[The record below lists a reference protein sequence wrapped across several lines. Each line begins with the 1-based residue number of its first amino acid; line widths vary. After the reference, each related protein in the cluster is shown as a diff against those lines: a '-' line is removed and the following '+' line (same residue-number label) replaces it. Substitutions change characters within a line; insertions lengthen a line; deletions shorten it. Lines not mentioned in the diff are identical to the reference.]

1 MSPEQENFDSLRRL
15 LALKRHE
22 QPPPGYFQDFSGQVV
37 ARIRAGE
44 KADRS
49 GFWESLSWEAP
60 WLQRLWGA
68 FEAKPILAGA
78 LGMGVCGLLVSAVS
92 LSLAERASLPTVA
105 NNQASGNE
113 PTTAQI
119 AFNPAPNPLGS
130 STSAFTPDQSAAVI
144 FDGVKIPSATLVS
157 WPTGKEN

>member
-22 QPPPGYFQDFSGQVV
+22 QPPPGYFNDFSGQVI

-44 KADRS
+44 RADRS

-60 WLQRLWGA
+60 WLQRIWGA
-68 FEAKPILAGA
+68 FETKPIMAGA
-78 LGMGVCGLLVSAVS
+78 LGMAVCGLLVSAIALS
-92 LSLAERASLPTVA
+92 EKAANPSLAAEQGPGKPTSSA
-105 NNQASGNE
+105 E
-113 PTTAQI
+113 L
-119 AFNPAPNPLGS
+119 AFNPAPNSL
-130 STSAFTPDQSAAVI
+130 STSALGPEQSAAAVI

-157 WPTGKEN
+157 WPVGKEN